1 MRITVLIVPDC
12 PNAPVVR
19 QRIDAALAGR
29 VVDVETLTVADEA
42 EAVSSGM
49 TGSPTILIDGSDPF
63 RQGGAVPSLSCR
75 VYRHYDGHMD
85 GAPSVDELRRALA
98 AAGLPE
104 PEGGDCR
111 EDDLLGAVGRG
122 GRGRLAPAAR
132 GLRAVQ
138 QAVLR
143 HFAATGRAPE
153 VTELEPAAAAAG
165 RRAHDVLAELAAE
178 DFLALDSEGRITAAY
193 PFSSVATPHRVVIN
207 GGAQVWAMC
216 AIDALGIPAM
226 LGTDVAIQ
234 SSDPVTGE
242 AITVTVTVT
251 TNITSGGCGTVQ
263 AQPPATVVF
272 LGRRSCAGP
281 AATVCCDA
289 LNFFTSPVSA
299 RTWIAQHPDV
309 RGEIVDLAHAERVG
323 REIFGPLFTVS

>member
-1 MRITVLIVPDC
+1 MRITVLTVPDC

-19 QRIDAALAGR
+19 ERIDAALAGR
-29 VVDVETLTVADEA
+29 VVEIETLTVADEA
-42 EAVSSGM
+42 EAVRCGM

-63 RQGGAVPSLSCR
+63 RQAGAVPSLSCR
-75 VYRHYDGHMD
+75 VYRHSDGRMD
-85 GAPSVDELRRALA
+85 GTPSVDELRRALV
-98 AAGLPE
+98 AAGLTGADP
-104 PEGGDCR
+104 GDCR

-153 VTELEPAAAAAG
+153 VTALEPAAAAAG

-193 PFSSVATPHRVVIN
+193 PFSSVATPHRVVI
-207 GGAQVWAMC
+207 GGRAEVWAMC
-216 AIDALGIPAM
+216 AIDALGISAM
-226 LGTDVAIQ
+226 LGTDVTIH

-242 AITVTVTVT
+242 IVTVTV
-251 TNITSGGCGTVQ
+251 NITSGRCGAVQ
-263 AQPPATVVF
+263 AQPPGTVVF

-289 LNFFTSPVSA
+289 LNFFTSAVSA

-309 RGEIVDLAHAERVG
+309 RGEIVDLAHAEWVG
-323 REIFGPLFTVS
+323 RKIFGPLFTVS